1 MRRAG
6 AASLTGLHYFYISR
20 NMEIETAL
28 ACLAALSQ
36 PTRLDA
42 FRTLVRAEPSG
53 LAAGEL
59 AGKLGV
65 PQNTLSAHLNILS
78 HARLVGSARSG
89 RSVVYRADLSRL
101 NALVRFLVEDCC
113 GGSVESCAPLIADL
127 APCCPQEPSNS
138 DGPLKHE
145 AKRTP

>member
-1 MRRAG
+1 
-6 AASLTGLHYFYISR
+6 
-20 NMEIETAL
+20 METDAAL

-42 FRTLVRAEPSG
+42 FRQLVRAEPEG

-59 AGKLGV
+59 ARKLSV

-78 HARLVGSARSG
+78 HAALVTSVRNG

-101 NALVRFLVEDCC
+101 NALVRYLAEDCC
-113 GGSVESCAPLIADL
+113 GGRSDVCAPVLLDV
-127 APCCPQEPSNS
+127 APCCPPSRPNK
-138 DGPLKHE
+138 D
-145 AKRTP
+145 

>member
-1 MRRAG
+1 
-6 AASLTGLHYFYISR
+6 
-20 NMEIETAL
+20 MEIEVAL

-36 PTRLDA
+36 QTRLDA
-42 FRTLVRAEPSG
+42 FRLLVRAEPKG

-59 AGKLGV
+59 AGKLSV

-78 HARLVGSARSG
+78 HARLVTSARSG

-113 GGSVESCAPLIADL
+113 GGAGCAPSEAIAV
-127 APCCPQEPSNS
+127 AYESS
-138 DGPLKHE
+138 
-145 AKRTP
+145 KR